1 MTGVLLQKRL
11 KVLHCKV
18 RMEESSNLTQELNK
32 NIVELSSTVKR
43 INSFKFIFLRGILN
57 GVGTFIGATI
67 VAAVAITLLVQILG
81 MFDVDQGIKEYLSSL
96 LFVKVR

>member
-1 MTGVLLQKRL
+1 M
-11 KVLHCKV
+11 LHCKV

>member
-1 MTGVLLQKRL
+1 
-11 KVLHCKV
+11 
-18 RMEESSNLTQELNK
+18 MEESSNLTQELNK
-32 NIVELSSTVKR
+32 NIVELSATVKR
-43 INSFKFIFLRGILN
+43 INSFRFIFLRGVLN